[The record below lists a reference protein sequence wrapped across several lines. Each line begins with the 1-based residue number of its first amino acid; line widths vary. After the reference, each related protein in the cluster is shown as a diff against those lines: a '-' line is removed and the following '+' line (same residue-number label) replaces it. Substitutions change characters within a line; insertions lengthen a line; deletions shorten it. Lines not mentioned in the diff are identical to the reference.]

1 VMAQPQTKVETLGL
15 QVAESR
21 IIQEETST
29 PMRTATHHAVAGGG
43 GGVGVGW
50 VCGWG
55 ESLAAASRACR
66 LSRPRH
72 TETGITHPPPIIGLN
87 YRRVSPVPPLAFW
100 LVNGPGLW

>member
-1 VMAQPQTKVETLGL
+1 MMAQPQTKVETLGL

-55 ESLAAASRACR
+55 ESLQPYSKKSFLAAVLMVMCR
-66 LSRPRH
+66 LH
-72 TETGITHPPPIIGLN
+72 
-87 YRRVSPVPPLAFW
+87 RRA
-100 LVNGPGLW
+100 NGDVQTAQAGEW